1 MAKKNPIAAAA
12 KKMAAAP
19 VSNSTV
25 EVKAAETKT
34 VKAEAPKAEA
44 KKAEEPKKETAKKA
58 PAKRTTAKDIKTSVV
73 VQFAGKEVTEKDLIA
88 AVKKAYTKKGNKVGD
103 IKTIPNVRTYVAI
116 DGGMYENPRYALY
129 QSDYTCLIANK
140 ANEPADITATIAC
153 KCCESGDLIQE
164 NIQLPEM
171 RRDDLLAVL
180 TTGAYNFTMASNYN
194 RLCRPALVM
203 VRNGKARLAVRRQ
216 TFADLVDCDL

>member
-1 MAKKNPIAAAA
+1 MCQQFSGGNDYGKEEQSAA

-103 IKTIPNVRTYVAI
+103 IKTIEIYVKPEESAAYYVVNGI
-116 DGGMYENPRYALY
+116 GAD
-129 QSDYTCLIANK
+129 DYKIEL
-140 ANEPADITATIAC
+140 
-153 KCCESGDLIQE
+153 
-164 NIQLPEM
+164 
-171 RRDDLLAVL
+171 
-180 TTGAYNFTMASNYN
+180 
-194 RLCRPALVM
+194 
-203 VRNGKARLAVRRQ
+203 
-216 TFADLVDCDL
+216 

>member
-34 VKAEAPKAEA
+34 VKAEAKAEA
-44 KKAEEPKKETAKKA
+44 PKAEEPKKETAKKA

-103 IKTIPNVRTYVAI
+103 IKTIEIYVKPEESAAYYVVNGVGA
-116 DGGMYENPRYALY
+116 D
-129 QSDYTCLIANK
+129 DYKIEL
-140 ANEPADITATIAC
+140 
-153 KCCESGDLIQE
+153 
-164 NIQLPEM
+164 
-171 RRDDLLAVL
+171 
-180 TTGAYNFTMASNYN
+180 
-194 RLCRPALVM
+194 
-203 VRNGKARLAVRRQ
+203 
-216 TFADLVDCDL
+216 